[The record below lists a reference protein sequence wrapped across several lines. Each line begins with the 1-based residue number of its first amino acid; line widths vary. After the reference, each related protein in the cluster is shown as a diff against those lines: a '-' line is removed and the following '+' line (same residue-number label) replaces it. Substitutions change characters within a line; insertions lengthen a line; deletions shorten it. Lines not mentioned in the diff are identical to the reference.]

1 MWRMVKKAHTLVG
14 LHDRSPLVCLQIQYE
29 QMACLHSVKQK
40 KFVRGTYLQRNN
52 L

>member
-1 MWRMVKKAHTLVG
+1 MEDGKESTYFGWP
-14 LHDRSPLVCLQIQYE
+14 DRSPVVCLQIQYE